1 MKRRIGGAEFRAT
14 PLIGGLHPSG
24 HHRGNEMDHNAAIIG
39 PAYHKLS
46 ARPRGNI
53 HRLIGR
59 QIDERET
66 HVTSMKKR
74 GVRA

>member
-1 MKRRIGGAEFRAT
+1 MGGQNSEPR
-14 PLIGGLHPSG
+14 PSSVVYIRQG
-24 HHRGNEMDHNAAIIG
+24 TTEAHEMDHNAAIIG

-59 QIDERET
+59 QIDER
-66 HVTSMKKR
+66 
-74 GVRA
+74 